1 MVKNK
6 NSNCNDKF
14 KMVGGN
20 VMIIAY
26 ENDTLKIPR
35 KYKKMSVSE
44 LENEETK
51 MLNELLKADR
61 KKKIVKNTSNI
72 IFNLK

>member
-1 MVKNK
+1 
-6 NSNCNDKF
+6 
-14 KMVGGN
+14 
-20 VMIIAY
+20 MIIAY

-44 LENEETK
+44 LENKEKK